1 MSSSK
6 RVLIVDDE
14 ADVLETLA
22 RLVASGGYEVETRSS
37 FEEAKAYLA
46 TQAPDILVTDVR
58 LGAFNGLQLALIMRA
73 EHPHCPIIVLSAYD
87 DPLLRQEAA
96 YCQAAYLTKPVSK
109 KELLVCLA
117 GLFRS
122 TPMSVGSTTV
132 H

>member
-1 MSSSK
+1 MSK

-14 ADVLETLA
+14 VAVLETLA
-22 RLVASGGYEVETRSS
+22 KLVASGGYEVDTRSS
-37 FEEAKAYLA
+37 FEEAKEYLVA
-46 TQAPDILVTDVR
+46 HAPDILVTDVR

-73 EHPHCPIIVLSAYD
+73 EHPRCPIVVLSAYD

-96 YCQAAYLTKPVSK
+96 HCQAAYLTKPVSK

-117 GLFRS
+117 GLARS
-122 TPMSVGSTTV
+122 TPMTGVSSTI